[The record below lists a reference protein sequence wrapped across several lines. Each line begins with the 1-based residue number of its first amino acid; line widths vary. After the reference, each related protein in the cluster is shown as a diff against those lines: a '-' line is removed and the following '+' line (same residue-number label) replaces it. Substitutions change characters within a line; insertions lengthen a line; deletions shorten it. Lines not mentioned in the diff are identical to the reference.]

1 MFAETFDLKLDFVP
15 GDANGA
21 GLESCSDDHLQT
33 ALGNALKLGPDCRP
47 LIARFCA
54 SGDCIHGVALNWN
67 IGSDWRKVRQVSC
80 PVKEEELKLRPRDSD
95 SHVAPKVFLT
105 GKGHRSAVA
114 KAFRAGKRR
123 RKWNEETRPVSA
135 YWRWP
140 HDKPISV
147 ESLDFRLIG
156 LSVQA
161 ALNQPCQYAVNEFI
175 YIYIIYAHTHTI
187 SYVCVC
193 IDISVVF
200 WQRFPFLNRYL
211 DRCINTHVVVLY

>member
-1 MFAETFDLKLDFVP
+1 MAGSGGDFIGEACRKLGLACGILPYVNTEKARQPDCAVAALERMFAETFDLKLDFVP

-123 RKWNEETRPVSA
+123 RK
-135 YWRWP
+135 
-140 HDKPISV
+140 
-147 ESLDFRLIG
+147 
-156 LSVQA
+156 
-161 ALNQPCQYAVNEFI
+161 
-175 YIYIIYAHTHTI
+175 
-187 SYVCVC
+187 
-193 IDISVVF
+193 
-200 WQRFPFLNRYL
+200 
-211 DRCINTHVVVLY
+211 

>member
-21 GLESCSDDHLQT
+21 GPWIVFGWPS
-33 ALGNALKLGPDCRP
+33 PDCFGQ
-47 LIARFCA
+47 RFEAGAGLPATDRSILRIWGLHSRCCSKLEYWKWLEERCGRFRVRWRRKSEA
-54 SGDCIHGVALNWN
+54 S
-67 IGSDWRKVRQVSC
+67 SQ
-80 PVKEEELKLRPRDSD
+80 DSD

-105 GKGHRSAVA
+105 GKGHRSAAA

-175 YIYIIYAHTHTI
+175 YILYMHTHTHHIICLCLYRYI
-187 SYVCVC
+187 SCFLTT
-193 IDISVVF
+193 ISVF
-200 WQRFPFLNRYL
+200 WI
-211 DRCINTHVVVLY
+211 DTWIDV